1 MKKSGIV
8 KWQGGKTSLLDEIV
22 PRFPKGFKTYVE
34 VFGGAGAVIL
44 NKKIKTDVEIYNDYN
59 SDLVNLFRVVKH
71 RVFEFV
77 RLLNVYNII
86 SRVMFLSLRSLM
98 NNTPVP
104 YECIKKNMEISNEVL
119 PSEEAVELAKQYE
132 KDNTDVE
139 LMNAI
144 NFFKRY
150 SYSFGGGGVHLLL

>member
-1 MKKSGIV
+1 
-8 KWQGGKTSLLDEIV
+8 
-22 PRFPKGFKTYVE
+22 
-34 VFGGAGAVIL
+34 
-44 NKKIKTDVEIYNDYN
+44 
-59 SDLVNLFRVVKH
+59 
-71 RVFEFV
+71 
-77 RLLNVYNII
+77 
-86 SRVMFLSLRSLM
+86 
-98 NNTPVP
+98 
-104 YECIKKNMEISNEVL
+104 MEISNEVL